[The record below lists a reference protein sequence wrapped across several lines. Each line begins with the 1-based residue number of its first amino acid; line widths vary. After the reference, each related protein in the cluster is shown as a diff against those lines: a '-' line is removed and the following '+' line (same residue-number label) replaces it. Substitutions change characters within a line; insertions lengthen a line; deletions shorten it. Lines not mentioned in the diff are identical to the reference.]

1 MKMTFA
7 ATAVLVLLASPVSA
21 QNNPNRRP
29 ANAAARVDPC
39 APIGRTADGRFVY
52 GMACETL
59 PVAVA
64 PPRAQN
70 GAPAAATAPVE
81 EEDQGGL
88 FKNPFPSFIR
98 PSNVERQP
106 GLGPA
111 GAR

>member
-1 MKMTFA
+1 MKTFVVM
-7 ATAVLVLLASPVSA
+7 VLVLLASPAAA

-52 GMACETL
+52 GMACENL
-59 PVAVA
+59 PTPVA

-70 GAPAAATAPVE
+70 NAPASAAIATPVE

>member
-1 MKMTFA
+1 MKTFA
-7 ATAVLVLLASPVSA
+7 VMVLVLMASPAAA
-21 QNNPNRRP
+21 QNTSARRP
-29 ANAAARVDPC
+29 ASAAARVDPC

-52 GMACETL
+52 GMACENL
-59 PVAVA
+59 PVPVA

-70 GAPAAATAPVE
+70 GAPTAAATAPVE